1 MKIAVMKGI
10 FPLLL
15 FLGLAMPPVLA
26 LDDQVLVTGKPRPGG
41 VRMIVLH
48 ATGGPDCIDSR
59 SFRGGT
65 LDGILGHFLRNRS
78 RISIHY
84 VIGRDGRVV
93 SMVPE
98 SQVAWHVRG
107 HNQDSIGIELVNDG
121 DGVDPF
127 PPAQIDRLVELLRG
141 LLERHRL
148 DGDAIKSHA
157 ELDDS
162 TIVCK
167 GVAIKRKQ
175 DPGAAFPWERVLAE
189 LRRDSGQDSGQDSA
203 WN

>member
-1 MKIAVMKGI
+1 MKGV
-10 FPLLL
+10 LLLVL
-15 FLGLAMPPVLA
+15 FLGLAMPVFA
-26 LDDQVLVTGKPRPGG
+26 LDDQVLVTGKARPDG

-48 ATGGPDCIDSR
+48 ATGGPDCVDSR

-65 LDGILGHFLRNRS
+65 LDGIVGHFLRNRS

-121 DGVDPF
+121 DGVDHF
-127 PPAQIDRLVELLRG
+127 AAAQIDTLVDLLRG
-141 LLERHRL
+141 VLERHQL
-148 DGDAIKSHA
+148 EPDAIKSHA

-162 TIVCK
+162 TIVCN

-189 LRRDSGQDSGQDSA
+189 LQLDSDSA
-203 WN
+203 SVPR